1 MSEIPKIIFQT
12 QKSQQYVNQTK
23 RLLTGQQ
30 SWKALKDFEYR
41 FFDDND
47 MDRFMLEHFD
57 EKVNEAY
64 NRCPIPVMK
73 ADIWRYCVIYIH
85 GGIYADMDTIYK
97 KNIKKLLQDNVL
109 LVMAPENSVHLCQ
122 WLFSAPPRS
131 PILKSV
137 IDLIVKRFEEMPT
150 IKGAHVV
157 HHLTG
162 PGVFTEG
169 IESYLKDNGYN
180 IHKNKQ
186 HYVDSP
192 VPIIAMMTQKDTRT
206 DLIQNL
212 NSGAWSDGWTK
223 QREKMIPN

>member
-1 MSEIPKIIFQT
+1 MHISKIPKIIFQT

-23 RLLTGQQ
+23 LLLEGQN
-30 SWKALKDFEYR
+30 SWKA
-41 FFDDND
+41 FFDDKD
-47 MDRFMLEHFD
+47 KDRFMREYFD

-73 ADIWRYCVIYIH
+73 ADIWRYCVIY
-85 GGIYADMDTIYK
+85 M
-97 KNIKKLLQDNVL
+97 
-109 LVMAPENSVHLCQ
+109 CQ

-137 IDLIVKRFEEMPT
+137 IDLIVKRFEEMPV

-169 IESYLKDNGYN
+169 VEIYLKNNGYN
-180 IHKNKQ
+180 IQKNKE

-192 VPIIAMMTQKDTRT
+192 VSIIGMMMQKKRCSYCC
-206 DLIQNL
+206 N
-212 NSGAWSDGWTK
+212 TK
-223 QREKMIPN
+223 FEFRRME